1 MGLLI
6 FSIILILA
14 TIGVFINIL
23 VKDRRKENY
32 VNHCISLFK
41 PGNIVKLI
49 NVVGHVKP
57 IENVSFEYEIID
69 SKGDYAVVKQ
79 RHDNK
84 NTSSFEFEREF
95 CISSLIRFYDIV
107 DVYDKNENLIERIY
121 RENFI

>member
-14 TIGVFINIL
+14 TIGMFINMLI
-23 VKDRRKENY
+23 KDRRKENY

-49 NVVGHVKP
+49 NVVGHVNP
-57 IENVSFEYEIID
+57 IERVNFEYEIVD
-69 SKGDYAVVKQ
+69 SKGDYAVVKP
-79 RHDNK
+79 HNDNK
-84 NTSSFEFEREF
+84 STNILEFEREL
-95 CISSLIRFYDIV
+95 CISSTIRFYDVV